1 MKLGFLIASDVG
13 VLLLLLA
20 DDILDREQRTF
31 RRFGDTR
38 LGQRMVDGDISQNAR
53 SSKLPA
59 AIRTKGF
66 LLLIVS
72 KTFRLVLRITA
83 KPRDPSAN
91 RTGAGIVASCDEAT
105 RAAEVVPRIRLKVGV
120 TLTAS
125 IGHVINW

>member
-31 RRFGDTR
+31 RRFGDMR

-66 LLLIVS
+66 LLLIMT
-72 KTFRLVLRITA
+72 KTFWLVFRITSEA
-83 KPRDPSAN
+83 RNPSAN
-91 RTGAGIVASCDEAT
+91 GA
-105 RAAEVVPRIRLKVGV
+105 RAAVVTTRILLFVP
-120 TLTAS
+120 
-125 IGHVINW
+125 